1 VVLVK
6 KVGFGTIRGW
16 AASDWWLPRAS
27 RISRAKPT
35 KNKGRITGCSG
46 TARAGSG
53 LWRPVAAGASGAG
66 LSVKLPN
73 RIFAVFMPE
82 SAPLLLRAA
91 RGEQVERPPVW
102 MMRQAG
108 RYMKV
113 YRDLRD
119 RHPGFR
125 ERSENPD
132 LSYEISMQPFHA
144 FEPDGVILFS
154 DILTPLPG
162 MGIDF
167 DIIESKG
174 PIIEPAIRTQAQVN
188 ALRPLDPAEALP
200 FVGEVLGRLRSS
212 VGNQAAVLGFVGAP
226 WTLAAYAVEGKSSKT
241 YAVIKAMAFREP
253 ALLHQLLGHL
263 ADSIAT
269 YVRYQIDSGAQVVQ
283 LFDSWAGQLSPID
296 YDVFA
301 APYQK
306 RVIDQVKAT
315 HPDTP
320 LILYISGSAGV
331 LERMARTGVDI
342 ISLDW
347 TVDMADGLA
356 RLPAHLGVQGNVDP
370 GLLFGTPEGIRER
383 IFDTV
388 LKASGRRHILNL
400 GHGILPGTP
409 EDNARVFFETG
420 KAVRELMGAAV

>member
-1 VVLVK
+1 M
-6 KVGFGTIRGW
+6 
-16 AASDWWLPRAS
+16 
-27 RISRAKPT
+27 
-35 KNKGRITGCSG
+35 SG
-46 TARAGSG
+46 T
-53 LWRPVAAGASGAG
+53 
-66 LSVKLPN
+66 
-73 RIFAVFMPE
+73 
-82 SAPLLLRAA
+82 APLLLRAA

-144 FEPDGVILFS
+144 FKPDGVILFS

-174 PIIEPAIRTQAQVN
+174 PIIEPAIRSQAQVD
-188 ALRPLDPAEALP
+188 ALRPLDPAAALP
-200 FVGEVLGRLRSS
+200 FVGEVLGRLRAD
-212 VGNQAAVLGFVGAP
+212 VGNEAAVLGFVGAP
-226 WTLAAYAVEGKSSKT
+226 WTLAAYAVEGKSSKN
-241 YAVIKAMAFREP
+241 YAVIKAMAFQEP
-253 ALLHQLLGHL
+253 AMLHQLLGHL

-283 LFDSWAGQLSPID
+283 LFDSWAGQLSPVD
-296 YDVFA
+296 YDTFA

-342 ISLDW
+342 VSLDW
-347 TVDMADGLA
+347 TVDMAEGIA
-356 RLPAHLGVQGNVDP
+356 RLPEGVGVQGNVDP
-370 GLLFGTPEGIRER
+370 GLLFGTPDAIRER
-383 IFDTV
+383 IFDCV
-388 LKASGRRHILNL
+388 RKAKGRKHILNL

-420 KAVRELMGAAV
+420 KAVNELMGAAG